1 MIGVY
6 DYTVIATYLSL
17 VLGLGG
23 IYASMQGATLGAIL
37 CLMLSGL
44 LDAFDGRIARTK
56 KNRTETEKRFG
67 IQIDSLNDLVCF
79 GVLPAALGV
88 SIEGEKTW
96 FLATM
101 AFFVLCGLIRLAY
114 FNVMEEERQDGTSA
128 VRKFYLGVPITSA
141 AFVSPF
147 FYLLSLY
154 TSIPAQISYACG
166 LFLLGVLF
174 IAPVRVTKPKLPGI
188 IVMSLFGVAEL
199 SALILAVMGL

>member
-17 VLGLGG
+17 LLGLGG
-23 IYASMQGATLGAIL
+23 IYAAAQAKPLSAML

-79 GVLPAALGV
+79 GVLPAAIGWSTGCGRL
-88 SIEGEKTW
+88 W

-101 AFFVLCGLIRLAY
+101 SFFVLCALIRLAY
-114 FNVMEEERQDGTSA
+114 FNVMEEERQEQTDA
-128 VRKFYLGVPITSA
+128 LRHCYLGVPVTAS
-141 AFVSPF
+141 AFVMPL
-147 FYLLSLY
+147 FYLLALY
-154 TSIPAQISYACG
+154 LELDHAVFYAAG
-166 LFLLGVLF
+166 TFLLGVLY
-174 IAPVRVTKPKLPGI
+174 ITPLHVRKPKLGGI
-188 IVMSLFGVAEL
+188 LAMAVLGLAEL
-199 SALILAVMGL
+199 LALIRIML